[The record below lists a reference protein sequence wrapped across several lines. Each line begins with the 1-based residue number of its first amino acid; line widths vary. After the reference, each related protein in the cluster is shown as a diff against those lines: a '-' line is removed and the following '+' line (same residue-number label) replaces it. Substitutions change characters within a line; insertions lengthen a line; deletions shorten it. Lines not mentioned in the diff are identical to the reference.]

1 MFQLKFLI
9 HDEINQ
15 HNADSFL
22 TRSIFQEE
30 IVVFKFVSY
39 IYKKTIIGRNLR
51 NNKKSKPKRK

>member
-9 HDEINQ
+9 YDEINQ

-30 IVVFKFVSY
+30 IVAFKFVSY
-39 IYKKTIIGRNLR
+39 IYKKTIIGRNL
-51 NNKKSKPKRK
+51 